1 VSAKFDTTNW
11 SLVLHARTTD
21 PDRRRAALEELCQT
35 YWYPLYGFA
44 RSRGSDEAADLTQ
57 AFFAHL
63 IEKHALRSVEPANGR
78 FRAFLLA
85 SFRNFLNDA
94 WQRERTLKRGG
105 HLFRIEF
112 DPESLER
119 RYQASVVVE
128 DDPERLY
135 EREWALTL
143 LNRGLQRLK
152 RACEADGKSREF
164 ELLSPHLTDAS
175 ARDAYPELA
184 RALDISQDAVRVAVY
199 RLRRR
204 FAVALREEVAATVQ
218 QPEEVAD
225 ELRQLLKA
233 LGSAGTTANRTA
245 L

>member
-1 VSAKFDTTNW
+1 VGVKFETTNW
-11 SLVLHARTTD
+11 SVVLHARTTD

-44 RSRGSDEAADLTQ
+44 RRRGSDEAADLTQ
-57 AFFAHL
+57 AFFTHL

-94 WQRERTLKRGG
+94 WQRERTQKRGG

-112 DPESLER
+112 DAEALER
-119 RYQASVVVE
+119 RYHASVVAE

-143 LNRGLQRLK
+143 LDRGLQRLK
-152 RACEADGKSREF
+152 VACEADGKSREF
-164 ELLSPHLTDAS
+164 ELFAPHLTDPA
-175 ARDAYPELA
+175 AREVYPELA
-184 RALDISQDAVRVAVY
+184 RALGISQDAVRVAIY

-204 FAVALREEVAATVQ
+204 FASALREEVAATV
-218 QPEEVAD
+218 PDSEDVAD

-233 LGSAGTTANRTA
+233 LGGTGGTSRTA